1 MRRAINFLEKI
12 KPTDEIVVIFN
23 NDGDGICS
31 CVLLNKFLEKTGR
44 KKPYIIPQPMPMDK
58 NIIQRIQTTVPNKLI
73 FLDIAVDQQQNV
85 LKKLGSICDIMI
97 VDHHQVFKDMNR
109 QQTDASSHHTSALVH
124 YNPRIET
131 HDTYR
136 STSYCVYKICSKI
149 IDMSDLLWIAG
160 VGMVSDYNLEDS
172 KDLVKELKKIY
183 SLEEPLYGT
192 KLGRI
197 ADMITST
204 RATNILS
211 CEQMVGV
218 LENTNFEDFEKA
230 RNADKMVE
238 SQKII
243 ENEITDILADY
254 EHKMERSGKII
265 FYNIKSKF
273 NLGSSISTKIS
284 ENVQK
289 DLVVVYERSGNR
301 IKISA
306 RNQAKN
312 INAGKVMQRASKE
325 VGGSGGGHEAAAGAT
340 FPAVEWDRFKD
351 ILIKMVNK

>member
-1 MRRAINFLEKI
+1 MKRAISFLEKI
-12 KPTDEIVVIFN
+12 KTTDEIVVIFN
-23 NDGDGICS
+23 NDGDGISS

-73 FLDIAVDQQQNV
+73 FLDIAADQQQNV
-85 LKKLGSICDIMI
+85 LKKLGSICDMMI
-97 VDHHQVFKDMNR
+97 VDHHQVFKDMNGKNI
-109 QQTDASSHHTSALVH
+109 VH

-131 HDTYR
+131 HGVYR

-149 IDMSDLLWIAG
+149 IDMSDSLWIAG

-172 KDLVKELKKIY
+172 KDLVKELGKNY

-192 KLGRI
+192 KLGRM
-197 ADMITST
+197 ADMIAST
-204 RATNILS
+204 RATNALS

-218 LENTNFEDFEKA
+218 FESTTFEDFENT
-230 RNADKMVE
+230 RNADKMIE

-243 ENEITDILADY
+243 ENEISEILADY
-254 EHKMERSGKII
+254 EQKMERAGNII

-273 NLGSSISTKIS
+273 NLGSSISTKVS
-284 ENVQK
+284 EHVQK
-289 DLVVVYERSGNR
+289 SLVVIYERSGNR

-312 INAGKVMQRASKE
+312 INAGNAMQRAAKE

-340 FPAVEWDRFKD
+340 IPADEWDHFKR
-351 ILIKMVNK
+351 ILIKIVNK

>member
-1 MRRAINFLEKI
+1 MKSAISFLEKI
-12 KPTDEIVVIFN
+12 KTTDEIVVIFN
-23 NDGDGICS
+23 NDGDGISS

-73 FLDIAVDQQQNV
+73 FLDIAADQQQNV
-85 LKKLGSICDIMI
+85 LKKLDSICDIMI
-97 VDHHQVFKDMNR
+97 VDHHQVFKDMNGKNI
-109 QQTDASSHHTSALVH
+109 VH

-131 HDTYR
+131 HGVYR

-160 VGMVSDYNLEDS
+160 VGMVSDYNLDDS
-172 KDLVKELKKIY
+172 KDLVKELEKNY

-192 KLGRI
+192 KLGRM
-197 ADMITST
+197 ADMIAST
-204 RATNILS
+204 RATNALS

-218 LENTNFEDFEKA
+218 LESATFEDFEKA
-230 RNADKMVE
+230 RNADKMIE

-243 ENEITDILADY
+243 ENEIAEILADY
-254 EHKMERSGKII
+254 EHKMERAGNII

-273 NLGSSISTKIS
+273 NLGSSISTKVS
-284 ENVQK
+284 EHVKKN
-289 DLVVVYERSGNR
+289 LVVIYERSGNR
-301 IKISA
+301 IKISS

-312 INAGKVMQRASKE
+312 INAGNVMQRAAKE

-340 FPAVEWDRFKD
+340 IPADEWDHFKR
-351 ILIKMVNK
+351 ILIKIVNK

>member
-1 MRRAINFLEKI
+1 MKRAISFLEKI
-12 KPTDEIVVIFN
+12 KTTDEIVVIFN
-23 NDGDGICS
+23 NDGDGISS

-58 NIIQRIQTTVPNKLI
+58 NIIQRIQTTVPDKLI
-73 FLDIAVDQQQNV
+73 FLDIAADQQQNV
-85 LKKLGSICDIMI
+85 LKKLGSICDMMI
-97 VDHHQVFKDMNR
+97 VDHHQVFKDMNGKNI
-109 QQTDASSHHTSALVH
+109 VH

-131 HDTYR
+131 HGVYR

-160 VGMVSDYNLEDS
+160 VGMVSDYNLDDS
-172 KDLVKELKKIY
+172 KDLVKELEKNY

-192 KLGRI
+192 KLGRM
-197 ADMITST
+197 ADMIAST
-204 RATNILS
+204 RATNTLS

-218 LENTNFEDFEKA
+218 FENATFEEFEKA
-230 RNADKMVE
+230 RNADKMIE

-243 ENEITDILADY
+243 ENEISEILADY
-254 EHKMERSGKII
+254 EQKMERAGNII

-273 NLGSSISTKIS
+273 NLGSSISTKVS
-284 ENVQK
+284 EHVQK
-289 DLVVVYERSGNR
+289 SLVVIYERSGNR

-312 INAGKVMQRASKE
+312 INAGNAMQRAAKE

-340 FPAVEWDRFKD
+340 IPADEWDHFKR
-351 ILIKMVNK
+351 ILIKIVNK

>member
-1 MRRAINFLEKI
+1 MKSAISFLEKI
-12 KPTDEIVVIFN
+12 KTTDEIVVIFN
-23 NDGDGICS
+23 NDGDGISS

-73 FLDIAVDQQQNV
+73 FLDIAADQQQNV
-85 LKKLGSICDIMI
+85 LKKLGSICDMMI
-97 VDHHQVFKDMNR
+97 VDHHQVFKDMNGKNI
-109 QQTDASSHHTSALVH
+109 VH

-131 HDTYR
+131 HGVYR
-136 STSYCVYKICSKI
+136 STSYCVYTICSKI

-160 VGMVSDYNLEDS
+160 VGMVSDYNLDDS
-172 KDLVKELKKIY
+172 KDLVKELKKNY

-192 KLGRI
+192 KLGRM
-197 ADMITST
+197 ADMIAST
-204 RATNILS
+204 RATNVLS
-211 CEQMVGV
+211 CEQMVDV
-218 LENTNFEDFEKA
+218 FENSTFEGFEKA
-230 RNADKMVE
+230 RNADKMIE

-243 ENEITDILADY
+243 ENEISEILADY
-254 EHKMERSGKII
+254 EQKMERAGNII

-273 NLGSSISTKIS
+273 NLGSSISTKVS
-284 ENVQK
+284 EHVQK
-289 DLVVVYERSGNR
+289 SLVVIYERSGNR

-312 INAGKVMQRASKE
+312 INAGNVMQRAAKE

-340 FPAVEWDRFKD
+340 IPADEWDHFKR
-351 ILIKMVNK
+351 ILIKIVNK